1 MSNASAGLER
11 FSLPSAPTSHRS
23 KVTAKNEATATANQ
37 MTAQIECDKTNL
49 FHRPS
54 RWSTFRCQDIASLR
68 VVLTKKRRNNQRH
81 TPRICDS
88 QRLSCR
94 MLDVF
99 FFLRSLINRVTRLI
113 ESADQR
119 HTLDGLFRTRLAPRT
134 CGSTSAGRRKSSA
147 E

>member
-1 MSNASAGLER
+1 MPGLKG
-11 FSLPSAPTSHRS
+11 FLCLLPPRHTGP
-23 KVTAKNEATATANQ
+23 KNEATATANQ
-37 MTAQIECDKTNL
+37 MTAQIECDKTDL

-68 VVLTKKRRNNQRH
+68 VVLTKKLRNNQRH

-94 MLDVF
+94 MLVVF